1 MFCYQ
6 ITRTD
11 MVVLYWNWHLSAFL
25 ELFWKNKKDVW
36 GVFRPKPSK
45 NFLRQMSQM
54 RSCLPV
60 WNIMDCPNAV
70 LPLSIPFL
78 SPCQQHHMQT
88 ICSSLQSDNLTNT
101 LLLNFTGWMLFLTC
115 QPTVSKHWR
124 LYANVAEFVAEWH
137 SVGNCKASGSGE
149 TEATTSK
156 EKSKFSWT
164 DDANNNTWYSRSEIP
179 E

>member
-1 MFCYQ
+1 MRNACDLDSKINCIRYVVVKVNLWMFCYQ

-88 ICSSLQSDNLTNT
+88 ICTSLQSDNHTNT
-101 LLLNFTGWMLFLTC
+101 LLLNFTGRMLFLTC

-124 LYANVAEFVAEWH
+124 LYANVAEFQNVCCR
-137 SVGNCKASGSGE
+137 V
-149 TEATTSK
+149 TL
-156 EKSKFSWT
+156 SWKLQGQ
-164 DDANNNTWYSRSEIP
+164 W
-179 E
+179 

>member
-25 ELFWKNKKDVW
+25 ELLKWARCAHVSLCGTLW
-36 GVFRPKPSK
+36 IA
-45 NFLRQMSQM
+45 QMQFYHYQYHFCHPAS
-54 RSCLPV
+54 S
-60 WNIMDCPNAV
+60 
-70 LPLSIPFL
+70 
-78 SPCQQHHMQT
+78 T
-88 ICSSLQSDNLTNT
+88 ICKQSAPRSSQITTPTPYCSILQAECSFWLVSQQCQNT
-101 LLLNFTGWMLFLTC
+101 EGYMLMLPSF
-115 QPTVSKHWR
+115 KM
-124 LYANVAEFVAEWH
+124 FVAEWH